1 LNGESKLV
9 SFFTPFGPY
18 FPFHIDRRLVDKVLP
33 EIGIIFSEESQFV
46 STAEILQ
53 GQDAEVFP
61 GFGFTFPFGGND
73 TGDIDFFAF
82 KSFEAAVEF
91 FYRRAKQLHFQL
103 IRIEGMGGQVNT
115 DQLFFLFRFLIVV
128 PGFAV
133 GDIRFGD
140 FEAVQFAE

>member
-1 LNGESKLV
+1 MNGESKLV
-9 SFFTPFGPY
+9 SFLTPFRPY
-18 FPFHIDRRLVDKVLP
+18 FPLYIDRRLVDKVLP

-46 STAEILQ
+46 SAAEILQ

-61 GFGFTFPFGGND
+61 GFGFTFPFGGDDAGN
-73 TGDIDFFAF
+73 IDFFAF
-82 KSFEAAVEF
+82 KSFEAVVEF
-91 FYRRAKQLHFQL
+91 FYRRTKQLHFQL
-103 IRIEGMGGQVNT
+103 IRIQRMWSQVNT

-133 GDIRFGD
+133 GDTRFGD